1 MLFKYTT
8 KWSTGTFESTF
19 LEWIT
24 YGYMEIYYCALII
37 FIIALFNFVTS
48 INTCGMFIFVNW
60 VFVISNFSIV
70 KTQSLPAV
78 FSLIYIMLFDP
89 YVTVLFSTIHWF
101 SRTCSKWLRMVAMGE
116 IINMIFTV
124 QRPWYQLL
132 KNLTSLNFQTCL
144 FFQKLDSY

>member
-1 MLFKYTT
+1 MKYWNFW
-8 KWSTGTFESTF
+8 KYFSWMNHIWLYRNLLLCFDNF
-19 LEWIT
+19 HHHV
-24 YGYMEIYYCALII
+24 
-37 FIIALFNFVTS
+37 FNFVTS
-48 INTCGMFIFVNW
+48 INTCGMFIFVNG

-70 KTQSLPAV
+70 KTQPLPTV
-78 FSLIYIMLFDP
+78 FSLIYIMLFDS
-89 YVTVLFSTIHWF
+89 YVTVLFSTIHWL

-144 FFQKLDSY
+144 FF

>member
-1 MLFKYTT
+1 MKYWDFW
-8 KWSTGTFESTF
+8 KYFSWMNHIW
-19 LEWIT
+19 L
-24 YGYMEIYYCALII
+24 YGNLLLC
-37 FIIALFNFVTS
+37 FDNFHHRVFNFVTS

-78 FSLIYIMLFDP
+78 FSLIYIMLFDS